1 MKPSAAEI
9 SSQSPFPD
17 SSAREAARARKRDA
31 VLLTAVQMFNER
43 GFHATSLDD
52 VAARLG
58 VTKPVIYHYFGNK
71 DQVLLACVRTGVDQ
85 LLEAAA
91 ESRQVAGNGFVRLRD
106 FLVRYAL
113 INMADFGR
121 CVIRTGD
128 ELLSPESR
136 QEFRAIK
143 REVDRAMREMIRQAV
158 ADGSAVV
165 EDVRI
170 AAFALAGA
178 LNWPARWQRRDGPLS
193 PEEVARQLVD
203 FLIKAFRPEGR

>member
-1 MKPSAAEI
+1 
-9 SSQSPFPD
+9 
-17 SSAREAARARKRDA
+17 
-31 VLLTAVQMFNER
+31 
-43 GFHATSLDD
+43 
-52 VAARLG
+52 
-58 VTKPVIYHYFGNK
+58 
-71 DQVLLACVRTGVDQ
+71 
-85 LLEAAA
+85 
-91 ESRQVAGNGFVRLRD
+91 VAGNGFVRLRD